1 MEYEVKQLNPS
12 YDFKVTGVSY
22 IGEPVSN
29 TAMYIT
35 KKVEY
40 LLENLKKS
48 KNCLIF
54 AEDGITIPEVLKK
67 ENCFSLSEN
76 PQRDYAEFVQMFAN
90 LRFEKDRK
98 RKYTLMP
105 GGYYIGENVSIG
117 ENAYIEPGC
126 IIGHDVI
133 IGKNTCILAGSII
146 KNAIIGDEF
155 FMNENSVIGAQ
166 AFTMAE
172 DENGNKFRIPALGK
186 VRIGDHVEIGPQN
199 NIACGSNR
207 DTILENN
214 VKLDGL
220 VHIGHDAHLCKN
232 VEVTAGGIFSGFV
245 YIGEHA
251 YTGVNACI
259 RNRISIGSHCVIGMG
274 ATVVETVP
282 PGVTVAGNPAS
293 TDFRDKK

>member
-12 YDFKVTGVSY
+12 YNFKVTGVSY
-22 IGEPVSN
+22 IGEPASN

-40 LLENLKKS
+40 LLENVRKS

-54 AEDGITIPEVLKK
+54 AENGITIPEILKK
-67 ENCFSLSEN
+67 ENCFLLSDN

-133 IGKNTCILAGSII
+133 IGKNACILAGSII

-155 FMNENSVIGAQ
+155 LANEKAVIGSFG
-166 AFTMAE
+166 FTMAE
-172 DENGNKFRIPALGK
+172 DENEKKFRVPTLGK
-186 VRIGDHVEIGPQN
+186 VVIGNYVEIGSHD
-199 NIACGSNR
+199 NISCGSGGNTVIEDHVKI
-207 DTILENN
+207 DT
-214 VKLDGL
+214 L
-220 VHIGHDAHLCKN
+220 VHIGHDAYICEN
-232 VEVTAGGIFSGFV
+232 VEITAGGIIGGFSKLEHSS
-245 YIGEHA
+245 YIGL
-251 YTGVNACI
+251 NACL
-259 RNRISIGSHCVIGMG
+259 RNRISVGDHCIIGMG

-282 PGVTVAGNPAS
+282 PGVTVAGNPA
-293 TDFRDKK
+293 TANFRDKR